1 MQRRSMLILGILAGG
16 LAACASQPPDFSYGG
31 AGFQPGN
38 VRLNLAYAERNF
50 GDMSQYRGKPAE
62 TAAALAQFE
71 AAVAGMRDPA
81 TSIALP
87 MRYGSQ
93 VAAAIRE
100 EREAVGIPFSVLPGQ
115 ASAALA
121 AAVGPLQ
128 SGDQAAI
135 RAALSNPVFS
145 LGPDATLERLTN
157 LPRMWMMESIA
168 PILTRAAGSESGTVL
183 R

>member
-1 MQRRSMLILGILAGG
+1 MKRRSVMVLG
-16 LAACASQPPDFSYGG
+16 LAASGLGACASQPPDFSYGG
-31 AGFQPGN
+31 GGFQPNN

-50 GDMSQYRGKPAE
+50 GDMRLYAGKPAE
-62 TAAALAQFE
+62 AAAALAQFE
-71 AAVAGMRDPA
+71 AVVAGMRDPA

-93 VAAAIRE
+93 VAAAVRE
-100 EREAVGIPFSVLPGQ
+100 EREAVGIPLDVLPNQ

-121 AAVGPLQ
+121 SAVGPLQ
-128 SGDQAAI
+128 SGNQAAI
-135 RAALSNPVFS
+135 RAALSNPVFT
-145 LGPDATLERLTN
+145 LGPDETVARLTN

-168 PILTRAAGSESGTVL
+168 PILTRAAGSESGVVI

>member
-1 MQRRSMLILGILAGG
+1 MHRRMIIAAMLPV

-31 AGFQPGN
+31 AGFQPSD

-50 GDMSQYRGKPAE
+50 GDLSLYCGKPAE
-62 TAAALAQFE
+62 AAAALAQFE

-81 TSIALP
+81 TTIALP
-87 MRYGSQ
+87 MRYGSM

-100 EREAVGIPFSVLPGQ
+100 EREALGIPLDILPNQ
-115 ASAALA
+115 VSAALA
-121 AAVGPLQ
+121 AAVGPLR

-135 RAALSNPVFS
+135 RTALSNPAFT
-145 LGPDATLERLTN
+145 LGPEQTLARLSN
-157 LPRMWMMESIA
+157 LPRLWTVESIA
-168 PILTRAAGSESGTVL
+168 PVLTRAAGSESGVVL

>member
-1 MQRRSMLILGILAGG
+1 MQRRSVIALGLLVAGM
-16 LAACASQPPDFSYGG
+16 AACASQPPDFSYGG
-31 AGFQPGN
+31 AGFQPNN

-62 TAAALAQFE
+62 AAAALAQFE

-93 VAAAIRE
+93 VAAAVRE
-100 EREAVGIPFSVLPGQ
+100 EREAVGIPLDVLPNQ
-115 ASAALA
+115 AAAALA

-128 SGDQAAI
+128 SGNQAAI
-135 RAALSNPVFS
+135 RSALSNPVFT
-145 LGPDATLERLTN
+145 LGPDATLDRLTN
-157 LPRMWMMESIA
+157 LPRLWTMESIA
-168 PILTRAAGSESGTVL
+168 PILTRAAGSESGAVI

>member
-1 MQRRSMLILGILAGG
+1 MRRRSVIVLGALAAG
-16 LAACASQPPDFSYGG
+16 LGACASQPPDFSYGG

-38 VRLNLAYAERNF
+38 VRLNLAYAERNL
-50 GDMSQYRGKPAE
+50 GDMAQYRGKPAE
-62 TAAALAQFE
+62 AAAALAQFE

-81 TSIALP
+81 TAVALP

-93 VAAAIRE
+93 VAAAVRE
-100 EREAVGIPFSVLPGQ
+100 EREAVGISLHVLPGQ

-135 RAALSNPVFS
+135 RTALSNPVFS
-145 LGPDATLERLTN
+145 LGPDETLARLTN
-157 LPRMWMMESIA
+157 LPRMWTMESIA
-168 PILTRAAGSESGTVL
+168 PILTRAAGTESGVVI

>member
-1 MQRRSMLILGILAGG
+1 MRRRSMMVMGLLAAG

-50 GDMSQYRGKPAE
+50 GDMSLYRGKPAE
-62 TAAALAQFE
+62 AAAALAQFE

-93 VAAAIRE
+93 VAAAVRE
-100 EREAVGIPFSVLPGQ
+100 EREAIGIPLQVLPGQ

-135 RAALSNPVFS
+135 RAALSNPVFT
-145 LGPDATLERLTN
+145 LGPQVTLERLSN

-168 PILTRAAGSESGTVL
+168 PILTRAAGSESGVVL

>member
-1 MQRRSMLILGILAGG
+1 MGLLGAGLG
-16 LAACASQPPDFSYGG
+16 ACASQPPDFSYGG
-31 AGFQPGN
+31 AGFQPNN

-50 GDMSQYRGKPAE
+50 GDMTQYQGKPAE
-62 TAAALAQFE
+62 AAAALAQFE

-93 VAAAIRE
+93 VAAAVRE
-100 EREAVGIPFSVLPGQ
+100 EREAIGIPLSVLPGQ

-135 RAALSNPVFS
+135 RAALSNPVFT
-145 LGPDATLERLTN
+145 LGPEVTLQRLTN

-168 PILTRAAGSESGTVL
+168 PILTRAAGSESGVVL

>member
-1 MQRRSMLILGILAGG
+1 MQRRSVMMLGALAAALG
-16 LAACASQPPDFSYGG
+16 ACASQPPDFSYGG
-31 AGFQPGN
+31 AGFQPNN

-50 GDMSQYRGKPAE
+50 GDMTQYHGKPAE
-62 TAAALAQFE
+62 AAAALAQFE

-93 VAAAIRE
+93 VAAAVRE
-100 EREAVGIPFSVLPGQ
+100 EREAIGISLHVLPNQ

-121 AAVGPLQ
+121 AAVGPLT
-128 SGDQAAI
+128 SGDAAAI
-135 RAALSNPVFS
+135 RTALSNPIFT
-145 LGPDATLERLTN
+145 LGPDETLARLTN
-157 LPRMWMMESIA
+157 LPRMWMIESLA
-168 PILTRAAGSESGTVL
+168 PILTRAAGSESGVVL

>member
-1 MQRRSMLILGILAGG
+1 
-16 LAACASQPPDFSYGG
+16 
-31 AGFQPGN
+31 
-38 VRLNLAYAERNF
+38 
-50 GDMSQYRGKPAE
+50 
-62 TAAALAQFE
+62 
-71 AAVAGMRDPA
+71 MRDPA

-100 EREAVGIPFSVLPGQ
+100 EREAVGIPFNVLPGQ

-135 RAALSNPVFS
+135 RSALSNPVFS

-157 LPRMWMMESIA
+157 LPRMWMMESITIN
-168 PILTRAAGSESGTVL
+168 PFQCIILGKNSCCSRLGRHDWLHCRWPRGGLSS
-183 R
+183 